1 MGWFWADSTPSA
13 AVAPHP
19 MPASASAAPPPGC
32 PMHKPAGDAAA
43 TAPPPSIITK
53 PTNSAQAC
61 PYVPPTADQK
71 TQQVQPAEPSAGSPS
86 YISKLNPL
94 NYMPKSISNQRDHD
108 EQSVDLPLSREAS
121 TIPRGDGQG
130 TWEYPSPQQ
139 MYNAMLRKGYTDTP
153 AEHVESMVA
162 VHNFLNEGA
171 WQEIVEWEKRFSAG
185 LKRGWEVC
193 RRGEENAG
201 VFAEMMARRDAI
213 AGNGETRDP
222 SLVRFMGRP
231 SELTP
236 KARMLQVMGWL
247 YPSKYETEP
256 PFDRHDWFVRRVHP
270 DGTEREKRYVI
281 DYYSAPENESTGE
294 PVFYLDVRPAV
305 DGPLDAAERVV
316 RWGGDV
322 WWRASGG
329 SVREELAKLKK

>member
-1 MGWFWADSTPSA
+1 MGWFWADSTA
-13 AVAPHP
+13 AAPVAPHP
-19 MPASASAAPPPGC
+19 MPANASATPPPGC
-32 PMHKPAGDAAA
+32 PMHKPAGDAPS
-43 TAPPPSIITK
+43 APPPSIVTK
-53 PTNSAQAC
+53 PADSASAC
-61 PYVPPTADQK
+61 PYVPPTPDNK
-71 TQQVQPAEPSAGSPS
+71 EPSAGSPS

-94 NYMPKSISNQRDHD
+94 NYMPKNLSNQRDHT
-108 EQSVDLPLSREAS
+108 EQTVDLPLDRENS

-153 AEHVESMVA
+153 AEHVEAMVS

-171 WQEIVEWEKRFSAG
+171 WNEIVEWEKRFSAG
-185 LKRGWEVC
+185 LSRGWQVC
-193 RRGEENAG
+193 SKGEENASL
-201 VFAEMMARRDAI
+201 MADMLARKDAMTT
-213 AGNGETRDP
+213 NTETKDP

-270 DGTEREKRYVI
+270 DGTEKEKRYVI
-281 DYYSAPENESTGE
+281 DYYSGPPEETGE

-316 RWGGDV
+316 RWSGDV